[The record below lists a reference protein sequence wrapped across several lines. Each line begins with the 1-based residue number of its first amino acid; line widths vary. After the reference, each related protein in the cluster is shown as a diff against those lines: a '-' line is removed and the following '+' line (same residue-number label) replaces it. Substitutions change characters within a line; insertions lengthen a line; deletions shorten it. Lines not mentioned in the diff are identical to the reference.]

1 MFLGIS
7 TYKTRFRSLPAH
19 SLLYD
24 VVETLIV
31 CRSSGPINNENR
43 EHTSSCHK
51 KIRLISNIMK
61 FPVIICALSLIG
73 AAHAFAPNQHGAA
86 ISRRC
91 STELFS
97 TAPPKVVGA
106 PPKIANNILELIGRT
121 PLVRLNKVTK
131 GCGAEIVAKLESSNP
146 ANSVKDRIAL
156 SMITEAEKRGD
167 IVPGKSTL
175 VEPTSGNTG
184 IGLAMVAAS
193 KGYKLILTMPESMS
207 MERRVLLKAFGAD
220 VKLTPASKG
229 MGGAIAKAEEIADA
243 LGPTAFLLQQFNNP
257 DNPKVHRE
265 TTGPEIWED
274 TDGKVDILV
283 GGVGTGGTLTGCGQ
297 YLKPRNPD
305 LKIVAVEPSE
315 SAVLSGG
322 KPGPHKIQ
330 GIGAGFIP
338 GNADTSLLDE
348 VVQVSGEDAMAMARR
363 LATEEGIFCGIS
375 SGAAVCAAIEVG
387 KRPENA
393 GKRIVLII
401 PSFGERYLSTALFQN
416 LWDEAAALKAE

>member
-1 MFLGIS
+1 MMKYSFAIAVIS
-7 TYKTRFRSLPAH
+7 LM
-19 SLLYD
+19 
-24 VVETLIV
+24 VV
-31 CRSSGPINNENR
+31 SSGAFQTPAVPAASTTKLQAEIAEN
-43 EHTSSCHK
+43 
-51 KIRLISNIMK
+51 ILD
-61 FPVIICALSLIG
+61 LIG
-73 AAHAFAPNQHGAA
+73 N
-86 ISRRC
+86 
-91 STELFS
+91 
-97 TAPPKVVGA
+97 
-106 PPKIANNILELIGRT
+106 T
-121 PLVRLNKVTK
+121 PLVKLNKLNE
-131 GCGAEIVAKLESSNP
+131 GCVAEIVCKLEASNP

-156 SMITEAEKRGD
+156 SMISMAEERGD
-167 IVPGKSTL
+167 ISPEKTTL

-207 MERRVLLKAFGAD
+207 MERRVLLKAFGAE
-220 VKLTPASKG
+220 VILTAAAKG
-229 MGGAIAKAEEIADA
+229 MGGAISKAEDIVST
-243 LGPTAFLLQQFNNP
+243 LGEDGYLLQQFNNP

-265 TTGPEIWED
+265 TTGPEIWKD

-297 YLKPRNPD
+297 YLKPLNPS
-305 LKIVAVEPSE
+305 LQIVAVEPAE

-338 GNADTSLLDE
+338 GNADTSLIDE
-348 VVQVSGEDAMAMARR
+348 VIQVTGDASMAMARD
-363 LATEEGIFCGIS
+363 LATKEGIFCGIS
-375 SGAAVCAAIEVG
+375 SGAAVTAAIEVG

-393 GKRIVLII
+393 GKRIVLIV

>member
-1 MFLGIS
+1 MKFS
-7 TYKTRFRSLPAH
+7 SCTVPS
-19 SLLYD
+19 
-24 VVETLIV
+24 LIV
-31 CRSSGPINNENR
+31 LAGMASQ
-43 EHTSSCHK
+43 
-51 KIRLISNIMK
+51 
-61 FPVIICALSLIG
+61 V
-73 AAHAFAPNQHGAA
+73 HAFAPNA
-86 ISRRC
+86 ISRTSP
-91 STELFS
+91 STGTLLQ
-97 TAPPKVVGA
+97 AN
-106 PPKIANNILELIGRT
+106 IADNVLDLIGNT
-121 PLVRLNKVTK
+121 PLVKINKVAE
-131 GCGAEIVAKLESSNP
+131 GGAEIIAKLESSNP

-167 IVPGKSTL
+167 ITPGKTTL

-220 VKLTPASKG
+220 LVLTPAAQG
-229 MGGAIAKAEEIADA
+229 MGGAIGKAEQLADD
-243 LGPTAFLLQQFNNP
+243 LGDTGFLLQQFNNP

-265 TTGPEIWED
+265 TTGPEIWKD
-274 TDGKVDILV
+274 TDGKIDILV
-283 GGVGTGGTLTGCGQ
+283 GGVGTGGTITGCGQ
-297 YLKPRNPD
+297 YLKPLNPS
-305 LKIVAVEPSE
+305 LQIIAVEPTE

-338 GNADTSLLDE
+338 GNCDTSLVDE

-363 LATEEGIFCGIS
+363 MATEEGIFCGIS
-375 SGAAVCAAIEVG
+375 SGAAVVAANRLSNI
-387 KRPENA
+387 PENA

-416 LWDEAAALKAE
+416 LWEEASAMKAE

>member
-1 MFLGIS
+1 MKLS
-7 TYKTRFRSLPAH
+7 AA
-19 SLLYD
+19 LL
-24 VVETLIV
+24 TLATLA
-31 CRSSGPINNENR
+31 SGA
-43 EHTSSCHK
+43 T
-51 KIRLISNIMK
+51 
-61 FPVIICALSLIG
+61 
-73 AAHAFAPNQHGAA
+73 AFAP
-86 ISRRC
+86 SS
-91 STELFS
+91 STTNTRTTTSTTLFS
-97 TAPPKVVGA
+97 EAR
-106 PPKIANNILELIGRT
+106 PKIANNILELIGHT
-121 PLVRLNKVTK
+121 PLVKLNKVTSES
-131 GCGAEIVAKLESSNP
+131 GAEIVAKLESSNP

-156 SMITEAEKRGD
+156 SMISEAEARGQ
-167 IVPGKSTL
+167 ITPGKTVL

-193 KGYKLILTMPESMS
+193 KGYQLILTMPESMS

-220 VKLTPASKG
+220 VKLTPAAKG
-229 MGGAIAKAEEIADA
+229 MGGAIAKAEEIVDT
-243 LGPTAFLLQQFNNP
+243 LGPDGYLLQQFNNP
-257 DNPKVHRE
+257 DNPKIHRE

-297 YLKPRNPD
+297 FLKPRNPD
-305 LKIVAVEPSE
+305 LKIVAVEPAE

-348 VVQVSGEDAMAMARR
+348 VVQVSGEDAMAMSRR

-375 SGAAVCAAIEVG
+375 SGAAVVAAIEVG
-387 KRPENA
+387 KRPENK
-393 GKRIVLII
+393 GKRIVLVI

-416 LWDEAAALKAE
+416 LWDECAMMKAE